1 VTTSEP
7 LLFSEADDSRFLYD
21 ATDVTERARMNI
33 VVATDG
39 MLSPHSVTEAV
50 TRFYTPADSVT
61 VFTAVNV
68 PTDFL
73 RGLGDKGVKGAAQI
87 ALEAGQ
93 TLGAGDKAAERLSA
107 EMPTQSSR
115 PPSDS
120 PVASAL
126 AATAGARTEP
136 IVDALRAEG
145 VEAKSQWLS
154 TENKTA
160 RTVMAYA
167 SSIDAELIVIGSH
180 GHGRFEG
187 LLGST
192 GTKLVRHA
200 KQAVLVLRNPQDN

>member
-1 VTTSEP
+1 
-7 LLFSEADDSRFLYD
+7 
-21 ATDVTERARMNI
+21 MNI

-39 MLSPHSVTEAV
+39 TLNPQSVTDAASQ
-50 TRFYTPADSVT
+50 FLSSADSVT

-107 EMPTQSSR
+107 EMPRQSET
-115 PPSDS
+115 PASDS

-126 AATAGARTEP
+126 AATAKARTAP
-136 IVDALRAEG
+136 IVKALESHG
-145 VEAKSQWLS
+145 ITAKSQWLS

-160 RTVMAYA
+160 RTIMAYA
-167 SSIDAELIVIGSH
+167 NSIDAGLVIIGSH
-180 GHGRFEG
+180 GHGKFEG

-200 KQAVLVLRNPQDN
+200 KQAVLVLRDPKTTV

>member
-1 VTTSEP
+1 MRSPSKTDRAHESLCP
-7 LLFSEADDSRFLYD
+7 YD
-21 ATDVTERARMNI
+21 APNVFEGAQMNI

-39 MLSPHSVTEAV
+39 TLSPKSVSEAA
-50 TRFYTPADSVT
+50 TRFLTPNDSVI

-107 EMPTQSSR
+107 EMPTKSAP

-126 AATAGARTEP
+126 DATAKARIQP
-136 IVDALRAEG
+136 IVDALKAAG
-145 VEAKSQWLS
+145 MTAKAQWLS
-154 TENKTA
+154 TDNKTA
-160 RTVMAYA
+160 RTIMAYA
-167 SSIDAELIVIGSH
+167 KSIDAELIIIGSH
-180 GHGRFEG
+180 GRGKFEG

-200 KQAVLVLRNPQDN
+200 DQSVLVLRNPQT

>member
-1 VTTSEP
+1 
-7 LLFSEADDSRFLYD
+7 
-21 ATDVTERARMNI
+21 MNI

-39 MLSPHSVTEAV
+39 TLSPKSVTDAASRFV
-50 TRFYTPADSVT
+50 TANDSVT

-107 EMPTQSSR
+107 EMPATPTR
-115 PPSDS
+115 PGSDS

-126 AATAGARTEP
+126 DATANARTKL
-136 IVDALRAEG
+136 IVDALKAEG
-145 VEAKSQWLS
+145 VTVKSQWLS

-160 RTVMAYA
+160 RTIMAFA
-167 SSIDAELIVIGSH
+167 TSIDAELIIIGSH
-180 GHGRFEG
+180 GRGKFEG

-200 KQAVLVLRNPQDN
+200 DQDVLVLRSPQR

>member
-1 VTTSEP
+1 
-7 LLFSEADDSRFLYD
+7 
-21 ATDVTERARMNI
+21 MNI

-39 MLSPHSVTEAV
+39 TLNPQSVTDAAS
-50 TRFYTPADSVT
+50 RFLSSADSVT

-107 EMPTQSSR
+107 QMPTPKDR
-115 PPSDS
+115 PSGDS

-126 AATAGARTEP
+126 DATARSRIQP
-136 IVDALRAEG
+136 IVKALENKG
-145 VEAKSQWLS
+145 VTAKSQWLS

-160 RTVMAYA
+160 RTIMAFA
-167 SSIDAELIVIGSH
+167 NSIDAGLIIIGSH
-180 GHGRFEG
+180 GFGKFEG

-200 KQAVLVLRNPQDN
+200 DQAVLVLRNPNK